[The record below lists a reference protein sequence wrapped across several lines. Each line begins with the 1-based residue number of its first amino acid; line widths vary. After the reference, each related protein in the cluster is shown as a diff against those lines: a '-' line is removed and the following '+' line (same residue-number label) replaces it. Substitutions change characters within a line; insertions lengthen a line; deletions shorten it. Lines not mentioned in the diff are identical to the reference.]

1 MTRCHIRQVLVAP
14 LVLAVLS
21 VLHTPSSFAQ
31 NDELRPGFH
40 GQVFAIEGGQV
51 IAEPGRVLE
60 QATVVLRDGAIVAVG
75 PAGEVDIP
83 PEAERIDATGMFVYP
98 GFIDAYT
105 TEGVDAKAERS
116 STGSGRS
123 IDYSSFA
130 LAATPPD
137 NRSGLTPEFEVA
149 EALSLEEK
157 TTEALRAEGF
167 TAMLSAPSGGIAV
180 GQSALAS
187 LSGLPRREIILASP
201 VAMHIALTSPAARGY
216 PSTLMGCVAHLR
228 QAMLDATHY
237 ENQWNHFREH
247 GGGRPPH
254 DPTLEALRAVQR
266 RDQQVFWQADTRDE
280 IHRAL
285 DLADEFGVRVVIV
298 GGQEAWKVADR
309 LAAAEVPVV
318 LQINFPEEPKA
329 GSAAKK
335 VDPLLAE
342 YSLEQLKEGLKRDDL
357 PEGIRERIQARI
369 DELTKPEESEGDKK
383 PDEDKKAD
391 EKKADDKYRLPDSPR
406 VLAEKKRLWEQRV
419 DCAKVLVE
427 KGVTVSLCTE
437 GHSKPSEFAAHLRAM
452 VERGLP
458 ADAALA
464 ALTTNPASL
473 MKVSENLGQVSPGY
487 LAHVVVF
494 DKPFTDEKAKLRFSF
509 VDTEKFELNKPKP
522 EEESKAEDKD
532 SDDKKETSEETN
544 EEDAES
550 QEKTDEKPDDAEL
563 AEAETESEQESPEL
577 IDVEPYP
584 TEIEADRKP
593 ATHTGGNAVIRNA
606 TVLTVTQGTLT
617 DASILIR
624 DGKIAALGTDIE
636 TPAGFVEIDATG
648 LYIMPGIID
657 CHVHFAIT
665 RGINESTVSVTPEV
679 RIRDV
684 IDGDDL
690 TIYRSLAGGVTCA
703 RVLHGSANAIGGQ
716 DAVIKLRWGQPG
728 SELILRDAPRGVKFA
743 LGENPKRSSQ
753 RFPDTRLGVESTIR
767 RSFDEGLM
775 YRRLWQAYAEAKSRG
790 ENPPE
795 PRRDLRLEAL
805 ADMLESRL
813 RIHSHCYRADEILM
827 LLRMAESYGI
837 RIRSLQH
844 VLEGY
849 KIAPEIAAHGAS
861 CSAFADWWAYKI
873 EAYDAI
879 PFNTPL
885 LIEAGASVTLKS
897 DDNELGR
904 HLYQEAA
911 KMLKYGTLTEDEA
924 LALVTINGA
933 KQLGLEDR
941 IGSIEVGK
949 AADLAIFNGH
959 PLNGFS
965 RCEMT
970 LVDGEVYFERDG
982 NHEPAGY
989 ETPLP
994 ADELRTRS
1002 LAVEESPTGS
1012 YLLTGGKIFPV
1023 DGEPIEGG
1031 SILVVDGQ
1039 IQAIGSSELQAPQGT
1054 VTVDLAGLSVYP
1066 GMINAGGAL
1075 GLVEIGSIRETHDY
1089 SEAGDFNADLRASVA
1104 VHADSELIPVTRV
1117 NGILAVLS
1125 QPTGGVISGQSVLMN
1140 LHGWIPP
1147 EMALVDPAALHVN
1160 FPTGRYRDGGTK
1172 TTEAQKKAI
1181 EEIDALKEQFRRAL
1195 KYAELRQRADED
1207 NRPGPAPDPH
1217 LEALAPYAA
1226 GEKLVVLHASRH
1238 GDILA
1243 AIDFAEEMQLDW
1255 ILSDAADAWKC
1266 VPALKEHNVR
1276 VILGP
1281 SMQLPGDEFEPYDA
1295 PYANAARLH
1304 EAGVPFAI
1312 KAVDSGPGSAT
1323 SGRNLPFQAAMA
1335 ASYGLP
1341 VEEALKAVTLYP
1353 AKILGV
1359 DDQVGSIGVGKVA
1372 NLVITDGNLLQPAT
1386 RVKWLFIAGRPV
1398 APESKHTQLYAQYR
1412 RRLQEVQAGKVMLGV
1427 QASEAE
1433 EASSE
1438 AAGQ

>member
-1 MTRCHIRQVLVAP
+1 MTLPRRSQAALAAIT
-14 LVLAVLS
+14 LAVLS
-21 VLHTPSSFAQ
+21 WFPATSSFAQ
-31 NDELRPGFH
+31 NDALRPGFR
-40 GQVFAIEGGQV
+40 GQVFAIEGGHV
-51 IAEPGRVLE
+51 VVEPGKVLE
-60 QATVVLRDGAIVAVG
+60 EATVVLRNGAIVAVG

-83 PEAERIDATGMFVYP
+83 LEAERIDASGMYVYP

-105 TEGVDAKAERS
+105 TDGVDDKAERS
-116 STGSGRS
+116 QTGSGRS

-149 EALSLEEK
+149 EALSLDEK
-157 TTEALRAEGF
+157 ETEARRAAGF

-201 VAMHIALTSPAARGY
+201 VAMHIALSSPASRGY

-228 QAMLDATHY
+228 QAMLDATLY

-247 GGGRPPH
+247 GGGRPPL
-254 DPTLEALRAVQR
+254 DPTLEALRALQR
-266 RDQQVFWQADTRDE
+266 REQRVFWEADTRDE

-285 DLADEFGVRVVIV
+285 DLADEFGVRIVIV

-309 LAAAEVPVV
+309 LAAADVPVV
-318 LQINFPEEPKA
+318 LKIDFPEEPKA
-329 GSAAKK
+329 GAASKK

-342 YSLEQLKEGLKRDDL
+342 YSLEQLQEGLKRDDL
-357 PEGIRERIQARI
+357 PEEIRERIQARI
-369 DELTKPEESEGDKK
+369 EELTKPEEPEGDKK
-383 PDEDKKAD
+383 SGED
-391 EKKADDKYRLPDSPR
+391 KKADDKYRLPDSPR
-406 VLAEKKRLWEQRV
+406 VLAEKKRLWEERV
-419 DCAKVLVE
+419 NCAKVLME
-427 KGVTVSLCTE
+427 KGVTVCLSTE
-437 GHSKPSEFAAHLRAM
+437 GHSKPSEFVGHVREM
-452 VERGLP
+452 IEQGLP

-464 ALTTNPASL
+464 AMTTNPASL
-473 MKVSENLGQVSPGY
+473 MDVAENLGQVSPGQ

-509 VDTEKFELNKPKP
+509 IDTEKFELNKPKP
-522 EEESKAEDKD
+522 EEADEGEDKEKD
-532 SDDKKETSEETN
+532 SEKKESEEAKAPEGDEA
-544 EEDAES
+544 EETAEA
-550 QEKTDEKPDDAEL
+550 KDEAEDAEL
-563 AEAETESEQESPEL
+563 AAADEESEEESPEL
-577 IDVEPYP
+577 IEVEPFP

-593 ATHTGGNAVIRNA
+593 ATQTGGNAVIRGA
-606 TVLTVTQGTLT
+606 TVLTVTNGTLEN
-617 DASILIR
+617 ASILIR
-624 DGKIAALGTDIE
+624 DGKIAEVGSEIE
-636 TPAGFVEIDATG
+636 MPEGFVEIDATG
-648 LYIMPGIID
+648 MYVMPGIID

-684 IDGDDL
+684 INGDDL
-690 TIYRSLAGGVTCA
+690 TIYQSLAGGVTCA

-728 SELILRDAPRGVKFA
+728 RDLIIRDAPRGVKFA

-775 YRRLWQAYAEAKSRG
+775 YRRLWQAYADAKSRG
-790 ENPPE
+790 ENVPE

-805 ADMLESRL
+805 ADMLEGRL

-885 LIEAGASVTLKS
+885 LVEAGASVTLKS
-897 DDNELGR
+897 DDDELVR

-911 KMLKYGTLTEDEA
+911 KMLKYGDLSEDEA

-933 KQLGLEDR
+933 KQLGLDDR

-949 AADLAIFNGH
+949 EADLAIFNGH

-982 NHEPAGY
+982 DHEPGGF

-994 ADELRTRS
+994 SDELRTRA

-1012 YLLTGGKIFPV
+1012 YLLKGGKIFPV

-1031 SILVVDGQ
+1031 SILVVDGR
-1039 IQAIGSSELQAPQGT
+1039 IEAIGSSELQAPEGT
-1054 VTVDLAGLSVYP
+1054 IEVELDGLSVYP

-1089 SEAGDFNADLRASVA
+1089 REAGEYNADLRASVA

-1125 QPTGGVISGQSVLMN
+1125 HPNGGTISGQSVLMN

-1160 FPTGRYRDGGTK
+1160 FPSGRYREGGAK
-1172 TTEAQKKAI
+1172 TTDAQKKAI
-1181 EEIDALKEQFRRAL
+1181 EKIDGLKEQFRRAL
-1195 KYAELRQRADED
+1195 KYAELRTRADEE

-1226 GEKLVVLHASRH
+1226 GEKLVVLHASSH

-1243 AIDFAEEMQLDW
+1243 AIDFAEEMELDW

-1266 VPALKEHNVR
+1266 VKDLKEHSVR

-1281 SMQLPGDEFEPYDA
+1281 SMQLPGDEFQPYDA
-1295 PYANAARLH
+1295 PYSNAARLH

-1341 VEEALKAVTLYP
+1341 VDEAIKAVTLYP

-1359 DDQVGSIGVGKVA
+1359 DDQVGSIGVGKQA

-1386 RVKWLFIAGRPV
+1386 RVKWMFIAGRPV
-1398 APESKHTQLYAQYR
+1398 APESKHTELYAQYR
-1412 RRLQEVQAGKVMLGV
+1412 RRLKEVQAGKVMLGV
-1427 QASEAE
+1427 QSGEAE
-1433 EASSE
+1433 EATSE
-1438 AAGQ
+1438 AVGQ